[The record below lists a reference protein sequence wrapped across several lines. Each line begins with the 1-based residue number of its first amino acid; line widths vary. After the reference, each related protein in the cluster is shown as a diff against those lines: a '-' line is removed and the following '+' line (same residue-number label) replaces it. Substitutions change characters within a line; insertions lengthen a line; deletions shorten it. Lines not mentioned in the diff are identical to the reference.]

1 MQTKTHWKKL
11 VNPDYLGAYSLQP
24 KEEKTLT
31 ISNVTREKVIGPGG
45 KKQECTILHFVE
57 KEKPMVLNRL
67 NSKIITKIYG
77 TPYIEDWIGKKI
89 QIYAD
94 LVEAFGETVEALR
107 IRQTQPVLPTLT
119 KENPAY
125 QKVVEHIRTGGTLND
140 VQKKFTL
147 NDEIK
152 KQIEIDAI

>member
-77 TPYIEDWIGKKI
+77 TPYIEDWVGKKI

-107 IRQTQPVLPTLT
+107 IRQTQPALPTLT
-119 KENPAY
+119 KEDPAY
-125 QKVVEHIRTGGTLND
+125 QKVVEHIRAGGSLAD